1 MSDNQ
6 DVVYEQ
12 EVYIK
17 LSLSCTRKQLNI
29 DTVEIRQ
36 LPSEV
41 FLSMIPDFIV
51 DNNEHYI
58 SVMILDYSCTMPM
71 LRNFQ

>member
-36 LPSEV
+36 LPAEV